1 MRALQQL
8 RRRVF
13 LAALAA
19 GASAGLSSKL
29 ARRAGAA
36 PTSAPVRLFILF
48 VPHGFPLEH
57 FDPVGSAGELNLSAK
72 GMGGYSPLEPYKQ
85 HVSLVRGIGMNDGA
99 MDHVAIR
106 AALTGFKE
114 GGSVDSIDYVIAQR
128 LGVSAHALGAC
139 QFHGNWAPGPDNY
152 LVRHGG
158 AWLDTLASPVDAA
171 DELFAGIGAT
181 PAGPDESAFEAEAL
195 ELSIRQVERLAASVS
210 ALSREQDKLSVH
222 LQALKDLKA
231 SAGDGGLA
239 VGCAMR
245 PDMPALE
252 AVRALDPRDESQF
265 GAILDAHL
273 EVAAHAM
280 SCGTAR
286 VITLQC
292 TYAGSDMLCNFAGG
306 PNIAQTFHAGLSHA
320 DRNGHAVLAKWFFER
335 LAAKM
340 LAPLLRPDPLDPG
353 RTVLD
358 NSLIYVTSEVG
369 DGQDHSSGV
378 HPGAPLGLYLYLP
391 QLLIGGAAGYL
402 KGGGRIVQVADNR
415 PHTDVLATLA
425 DAMGAPLT
433 DIGGQA
439 VSIVQE
445 LKA

>member
-1 MRALQQL
+1 MRARQQL

-19 GASAGLSSKL
+19 GASVSLSGKL
-29 ARRAGAA
+29 ARLAGAA
-36 PTSAPVRLFILF
+36 PTGAPVRLFILF

-57 FDPVGSAGELNLSAK
+57 FDAVGPAGELNLSAK

-85 HVSLVRGIGMNDGA
+85 YVNLVRGIGMNDGA

-128 LGVSAHALGAC
+128 LGVQAHALGAC
-139 QFHGNWAPGPDNY
+139 QFHANWAPGPDNY

-158 AWLDTLASPVDAA
+158 AWLDTIASPVDAA
-171 DELFAGIGAT
+171 DELFAGIGAM

-195 ELSIRQVERLAASVS
+195 ALTTRQVERLSATVS
-210 ALSREQDKLSVH
+210 SLSREQDKLAVH

-231 SAGDGGLA
+231 AGGDGGSPI
-239 VGCAMR
+239 GCAMR
-245 PDMPALE
+245 PTMPALD
-252 AVRALDPRDESQF
+252 AVRGLDPRDETQL
-265 GAILDAHL
+265 GPILDAHL

-292 TYAGSDMLCNFAGG
+292 TYAGSDILCNFAGG

-320 DRNGHAVLAKWFFER
+320 DRNGHAVVAKWFFER

-340 LAPLLRPDPLDPG
+340 LVPLSQPDPLDPG

-358 NSLIYVTSEVG
+358 NSLIYVTSEIG

-391 QLLIGGAAGYL
+391 QLLIGGAGGYL
-402 KGGGRIVQVADNR
+402 KGGGRVVQVADNR
-415 PHTDVLATLA
+415 PHTDVLATVA
-425 DAMGAPLT
+425 DAMGAPLS
-433 DIGGQA
+433 DIGGQS
-439 VSIVQE
+439 VSVVQE